1 MGCGES
7 KPKITNSGKG
17 FIPKK
22 IESTKNSNVLIQDVV
37 YLFGGS
43 KVLQF
48 DTKTMRISEVNPQPN
63 IKLPKRTQC
72 EYIKDLK
79 KIATL
84 GGIVDGKPSTA
95 GYLFDPAHFA
105 NPTPLP
111 AFPKPVKYTTLAYF
125 NGVLYAVGGETTGP
139 ESPDSERILSEV
151 WSLRLAGSIG
161 NEWEKVCDLP
171 IRRRSANLV
180 IANNQIFVF
189 GGYSGENL
197 RSTQIDRIDINTK
210 QAYQET
216 YRLPFGVEGARLCWH
231 GDKILMIGGKR
242 FGDRPDANVLL
253 LNFKKKWIMSMRYA
267 NF

>member
-22 IESTKNSNVLIQDVV
+22 IESTKNNNVFIQDIV

-63 IKLPKRTQC
+63 VKLPKRTQC
-72 EYIKDLK
+72 EYIRDLK
-79 KIATL
+79 KIVTL
-84 GGIVDGKPSTA
+84 GGIVDGKPTTV
-95 GYLFDPAHFA
+95 GYLFDPTNFA

-111 AFPKPVKYTTLAYF
+111 PFPKPVRYTTLAYF
-125 NGVLYAVGGETTGP
+125 NGVLYAVGGETTAAGS
-139 ESPDSERILSEV
+139 ESESILPDV
-151 WSLRLAGSIG
+151 WSLRLAGSVG
-161 NEWEKVCDLP
+161 SEWEKVCDLP
-171 IRRRSANLV
+171 IRRRSANV
-180 IANNQIFVF
+180 VVANNQIYVF
-189 GGYSGENL
+189 GGYSGDKL

-210 QAYQET
+210 QAFKED

-242 FGDRPDANVLL
+242 FKDRPDSNVLL
-253 LNFKKKWIMSMRYA
+253 LNFKKKWIMSMR
-267 NF
+267 